1 MKLTAQQPIRAQDA
15 QTHSI
20 VIVDDN
26 QLITHALRAVL
37 TVAGFIVT
45 TFNTGLAALR
55 HAAEQRPDAAIID
68 IHLPDISGLVLT
80 QRLRDLMGPQTPLII
95 LSGDTSMETINSLP
109 HVGATY
115 FFPKPVQ
122 GAQLVA
128 RLRDW
133 IDQSKTKMDDGR

>member
-1 MKLTAQQPIRAQDA
+1 LELTVQQPIHAHDA
-15 QTHSI
+15 QTRSI
-20 VIVDDN
+20 LIVDDN
-26 QLITHALRAVL
+26 QLITQALRAVL
-37 TVAGFIVT
+37 TGAGFNVT
-45 TFNTGLAALR
+45 PFNTGLAALR
-55 HAAEQRPDAAIID
+55 HAAEHPPDAAIID

-80 QRLRDLMGPQTPLII
+80 QRLRELLGPQTPLII

-122 GAQLVA
+122 GAQLIA

-133 IDQSKTKMDDGR
+133 IDQSKTKTADGR

>member
-1 MKLTAQQPIRAQDA
+1 MESTARNLPRQAA
-15 QTHSI
+15 LQTRSI
-20 VIVDDN
+20 LIVDDN
-26 QLITHALRAVL
+26 DLVTRALRAVFAN
-37 TVAGFIVT
+37 AGFNVA

-55 HAAEQRPDAAIID
+55 HATEERPDAAIID

-80 QRLRDLMGPQTPLII
+80 QRLRDLLGAQTPLVI

-122 GAQLVA
+122 GAQLIA
-128 RLRDW
+128 KLNEW
-133 IDQSKTKMDDGR
+133 IDQTPTPQNL